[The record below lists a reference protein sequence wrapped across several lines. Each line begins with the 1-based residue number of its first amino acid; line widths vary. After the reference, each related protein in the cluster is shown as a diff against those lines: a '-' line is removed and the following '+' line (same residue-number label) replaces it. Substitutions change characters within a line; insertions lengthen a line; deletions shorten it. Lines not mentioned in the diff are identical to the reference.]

1 LIAFIAVTLRWIV
14 VLEALSGSATVTA
27 ASLDF
32 PPTDFKLLSAD
43 GLVVIG
49 RAHFKM
55 AARSSGRALVQGKY
69 QYTNGEYDIDEDWL
83 EIRPDARLPTLLS
96 YRHAFFHAD
105 GSLDRVNEADLKS
118 GQASCSV
125 YVNGE
130 AKTLNAKL
138 TFSADTYAGP
148 AVTLPIRNFIRRG
161 STESA
166 EFRVFSCAPG
176 PKVYLLKA
184 SIERPAQWTLYPGKL
199 VQVAIK
205 PDFGL
210 LDILVAPFLPKIRLW
225 FDPAK
230 DFELVGV
237 ESSRYYR
244 GLNFIMVRELAVRR
258 Q

>member
-1 LIAFIAVTLRWIV
+1 MLG
-14 VLEALSGSATVTA
+14 ALSGSATVTA

-32 PPTDFKLLSAD
+32 PPVDFNLLSAD
-43 GLVVIG
+43 GSVVIG
-49 RAHFKM
+49 RAHFTM

-83 EIRPDARLPTLLS
+83 AIRPDAHLPTLLS

-118 GQASCSV
+118 GRASCSI

-138 TFSADTYAGP
+138 TFPADTYAGP
-148 AVTLPIRNFIRRG
+148 SVTLPIRNFIRRG

-166 EFRVFSCAPG
+166 EFRDFTCAPG
-176 PKVYLLKA
+176 PKIYLVNA
-184 SIERPAQWTLYPGKL
+184 SIERSAQWTLYPGKL
-199 VQVAIK
+199 VQVDIK
-205 PDFGL
+205 PEFGL
-210 LDILVAPFLPKIRLW
+210 LDLLVAPFLPKIRLW

-244 GLNFIMVRELAVRR
+244 GLNFIMVRQLAVRR

>member
-1 LIAFIAVTLRWIV
+1 MTAFIVATLRWIV

-105 GSLDRVNEADLKS
+105 GSLLLGFIVGLATYHAFANTSKVVLGTGFCGS
-118 GQASCSV
+118 
-125 YVNGE
+125 Y
-130 AKTLNAKL
+130 T
-138 TFSADTYAGP
+138 TFSTFAFETVRLTEEGAPRALPRVAG
-148 AVTLPIRNFIRRG
+148 FDH
-161 STESA
+161 
-166 EFRVFSCAPG
+166 FR
-176 PKVYLLKA
+176 
-184 SIERPAQWTLYPGKL
+184 
-199 VQVAIK
+199 
-205 PDFGL
+205 
-210 LDILVAPFLPKIRLW
+210 
-225 FDPAK
+225 
-230 DFELVGV
+230 
-237 ESSRYYR
+237 
-244 GLNFIMVRELAVRR
+244 
-258 Q
+258 